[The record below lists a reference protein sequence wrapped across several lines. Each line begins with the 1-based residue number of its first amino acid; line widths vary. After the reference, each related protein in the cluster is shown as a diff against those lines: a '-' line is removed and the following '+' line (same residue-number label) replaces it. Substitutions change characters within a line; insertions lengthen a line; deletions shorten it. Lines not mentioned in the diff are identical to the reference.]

1 VTRNGVLEL
10 EFCRDAQRTYIRRQ
24 FATYPFHVCRPHY
37 LTDDPP
43 GLATLYTQSL
53 AGGIFE
59 KDRLNMAMHCRS
71 GSMVH
76 CTSQASTIVHSMSD
90 GDASHRVEID
100 IENDAFVEYMPD
112 PVILFPCANFSSSI
126 AISITPSGELIL
138 CDSILSHDPLGKN
151 GAFHQLKSELVVS
164 DEAGTLLACDRF
176 LVSGT
181 TFLSRS
187 PGICGNYSAFGSVF
201 FISRSSDKEA
211 MIDVIRSQLDRLS
224 GIYAGVSHMPN
235 ECGIVARILA
245 SNAYSMRSGINAV
258 WSTIRCMRFGTAPQ
272 PRRK

>member
-10 EFCRDAQRTYIRRQ
+10 EFCRDAQRTYIHRQ
-24 FATYPFHVCRPHY
+24 FASYPFHVCRPHY

-59 KDRLNMAMHCRS
+59 KDRLNTAMHCGP

-90 GDASHRVEID
+90 GDASHRVEIE

-112 PVILFPCANFSSSI
+112 PVILFPSAHFSSSV
-126 AISITPSGELIL
+126 AINITPSGELIL

-151 GAFHQLKSELVVS
+151 GVFRQLKSELVVR

-181 TFLSRS
+181 TFLSQS
-187 PGICGNYSAFGSVF
+187 PGICGSYSAFGSIF
-201 FISRSSDKEA
+201 FISRSSHKEV
-211 MIDVIRSQLDRLS
+211 MIDAIRSGLDRLS
-224 GIYAGVSHMPN
+224 GIYGGVSRMPN
-235 ECGIVARILA
+235 ECGIVTRILA
-245 SNAYSMRSGINAV
+245 SNAHSMRSGINAV
-258 WSTIRCMRFGTAPQ
+258 WSSVRCMRFGTAPR

>member
-10 EFCRDAQRTYIRRQ
+10 EFCRDARRTYIHRQ
-24 FATYPFHVCRPHY
+24 FASYPFHVCRPHY

-59 KDRLNMAMHCRS
+59 KDRLNMAMHC
-71 GSMVH
+71 GPGTMVH
-76 CTSQASTIVHSMSD
+76 CTSQASTIVHAMSD
-90 GDASHRVEID
+90 GDARHRVEIE

-112 PVILFPCANFSSSI
+112 PVILFPSAHFSSSI
-126 AISITPSGELIL
+126 AINIAPSGELIL

-151 GAFHQLKSELVVS
+151 GVFRQLKSELVVS

-181 TFLSRS
+181 TFLSQS
-187 PGICGNYSAFGSVF
+187 PGICGSYSAFGSIF
-201 FISRSSDKEA
+201 FISRSSQKEV
-211 MIDVIRSQLDRLS
+211 MIDAIRSGLDRLS
-224 GIYAGVSHMPN
+224 GIYGGVSHMPN
-235 ECGIVARILA
+235 ECGIVTRILA
-245 SNAYSMRSGINAV
+245 SNAHSMRSGINAV
-258 WSTIRCMRFGTAPQ
+258 WSSVRCMRFGTAPR

>member
-10 EFCRDAQRTYIRRQ
+10 EFRSDAKRTYIHRQ
-24 FATYPFHVCRPHY
+24 FASYPFHVCRPHY
-37 LTDDPP
+37 VTNDPP

-59 KDRLNMAMHCRS
+59 GDRLNMAMHCGP

-76 CTSQASTIVHSMSD
+76 CTSQASTIIHSMSD

-112 PVILFPCANFSSSI
+112 PVILFPCANFSSSV

-151 GAFHQLKSELVVS
+151 GAFHQLKSELVVR
-164 DEAGTLLACDRF
+164 DEADTLLACDRF
-176 LVSGT
+176 LVSGS
-181 TFLSRS
+181 TFLSQS
-187 PGICGNYSAFGSVF
+187 PGICGSYSAFASVF
-201 FISRSSDKEA
+201 FISRSSHKEVL
-211 MIDVIRSQLDRLS
+211 IDTIRSGLRRVS
-224 GIYAGVSHMPN
+224 GIYGGVSHMPN
-235 ECGIVARILA
+235 ECGIVTRILA
-245 SNAYSMRSGINAV
+245 SNAHSMRSGINAV
-258 WSTIRCMRFGTAPQ
+258 WSSVRCMRFGTAPQ